1 MFPNLKSVDPMSRR
15 SLLEHAARTMLGVT
29 VLPGAMAFA
38 ADTTKDAKDAR
49 KAQAKAKKD
58 AASDGSSSA
67 GGTAKHVIFL
77 YMSGAMTH
85 LDTFDLKPGRETQ
98 GDTKGIATRVP
109 GMQFGETLPE
119 LAKLAGEM
127 AVIRSLHT
135 ETGDH
140 EGGRYLLRTSYKEIA
155 SIRHPGMGAW
165 ALKVLGRQNRTLPDN
180 ILIGGEARHPGAGFL
195 EPAFTPVPIG
205 DPNAGLQNTVTP
217 KYLTDASFEKRLEL
231 IDKFDASFRK
241 KYPQKQV
248 EAYGEFYRQA
258 NQLVHSEELKA
269 FDLNQEK
276 AEVRDKYGRDQF
288 GQGCLL
294 ARRLVE
300 HNVRFI
306 EISLGGWDMHVDIYQ
321 TDKLPKVAGT
331 LDRAASVLI
340 SDLKEKGLLKN
351 TLVVLATEFGRTPR
365 INQNGGRDHHPG
377 AFSGFMAGGG
387 IKGGRFYGAS
397 DKDGF
402 SAEEDDVTVGDFNA
416 TIGHALG
423 LPLTK
428 EFFSK
433 SGRPFKVAHDGK
445 PIMAL
450 FS

>member
-1 MFPNLKSVDPMSRR
+1 MFSQLKSLDELSRR
-15 SLLEHAARTMLGVT
+15 SLLEYAARTMLGVT
-29 VLPGAMAFA
+29 ILPGALAFA
-38 ADTTKDAKDAR
+38 QEKGGKPGP
-49 KAQAKAKKD
+49 KKD
-58 AASDGSSSA
+58 DSKKDKGGTKADPV
-67 GGTAKHVIFL
+67 GTAKHVIFL

-98 GDTKGIATRVP
+98 GSTKGISTSVA

-119 LAKLAGEM
+119 LAKLAKDL

-165 ALKVLGRQNRTLPDN
+165 AMKVLGRQNRTLPDN
-180 ILIGGEARHPGAGFL
+180 VLIGGEARHPGAGFL
-195 EPAFTPVPIG
+195 EPAYTPVPIG

-217 KYLTDASFEKRLEL
+217 KYLTDASFEKRMEL
-231 IDKFDASFRK
+231 IDKFDAGFRK

-258 NQLVHSEELKA
+258 NQLIHSDELKA
-269 FDLNQEK
+269 FDLKQEK
-276 AEVRDKYGRDQF
+276 DDVREKYGKDQF

-300 HNVRFI
+300 HNVRYI
-306 EISLGGWDMHVDIYQ
+306 EISLGGWDMHTDIYE
-321 TDKLPKVAGT
+321 KLSRVAEN

-340 SDLKEKGLLKN
+340 SDLKARGLLQK
-351 TLVVLATEFGRTPR
+351 TLVVLGTEFGRSPR
-365 INQNGGRDHHPG
+365 INQNTGRDHHPG

-387 IKGGRFYGAS
+387 IKGGRFHGTS

-402 SAEEDDVTVGDFNA
+402 SFDKDGVTISDFNA
-416 TIGHALG
+416 TIAHALG
-423 LPLTK
+423 LPISK

-445 PIMAL
+445 PILEL

>member
-1 MFPNLKSVDPMSRR
+1 MLQDLKSLDYFSRR
-15 SLLEHAARTMLGVT
+15 SMLEYAAKAMLGVT

-38 ADTTKDAKDAR
+38 ADEKANKGDR
-49 KAQAKAKKD
+49 K
-58 AASDGSSSA
+58 SDSKS

-77 YMSGAMTH
+77 YMNGAMTH

-98 GDTKGIATRVP
+98 GDTKGISTNVS
-109 GMQFGETLPE
+109 GMQFGETLPS
-119 LAKLAGEM
+119 LAKMASEM

-165 ALKVLGRQNRTLPDN
+165 ALKILGRQNRTLPDN
-180 ILIGGEARHPGAGFL
+180 VLIGGEARHPGAGFL

-205 DPNAGLQNTVTP
+205 DPNAGLQNTKTP
-217 KYLTDASFEKRLEL
+217 KYLTEASFEKRMEL
-231 IDKFDASFRK
+231 IDKFDSSFRK

-269 FDLNQEK
+269 FDLNEEK
-276 AEVRDKYGRDQF
+276 PEVRDKYGRDQF

-306 EISLGGWDMHVDIYQ
+306 EIGLGGWDMHTDIYQ
-321 TDKLPKVAGT
+321 NDKLPRVAGT

-340 SDLKEKGLLKN
+340 SDLKDKGLLKN
-351 TLVVLATEFGRTPR
+351 TLVVLGTEFGRSPR
-365 INQNGGRDHHPG
+365 VNQNGGRDHHPG

-387 IKGGRFYGAS
+387 IKGGRFYGKS

-402 SAEEDDVTVGDFNA
+402 SAEDDDVTVGDFNA
-416 TIGHALG
+416 TIAHALG
-423 LPLTK
+423 LPLTQD
-428 EFFSK
+428 FFSK

-445 PIMAL
+445 PITAL

>member
-1 MFPNLKSVDPMSRR
+1 M
-15 SLLEHAARTMLGVT
+15 EYAAKTMLGVT
-29 VLPGAMAFA
+29 VLPGALALG
-38 ADTTKDAKDAR
+38 ADNTAVQKKET
-49 KAQAKAKKD
+49 AKKPQGTGKP
-58 AASDGSSSA
+58 GSP
-67 GGTAKHVIFL
+67 GGTARHVIFL
-77 YMSGAMTH
+77 YMNGAMTH

-98 GDTKGIATRVP
+98 GETKGISTSVS

-119 LAKLAGEM
+119 LAKQAREL

-165 ALKVLGRQNRTLPDN
+165 ALKILGRQNRTLPDN
-180 ILIGGEARHPGAGFL
+180 VLIGGEARHPGAGFL

-217 KYLTDASFEKRLEL
+217 KYLTEASFEKRMDL
-231 IDKFDASFRK
+231 INRFDEGFRK

-248 EAYGEFYRQA
+248 EAYSEFYRQA
-258 NQLVHSEELKA
+258 NQLVHSDELKA

-276 AEVRDKYGRDQF
+276 TDVRDKYGRDQF

-300 HNVRFI
+300 HDVRFI
-306 EISLGGWDMHVDIYQ
+306 EIGLGGWDMHTDIYQ
-321 TDKLPKVAGT
+321 ADKLARVAGT

-340 SDLKEKGLLKN
+340 SDLKSKGLLDK
-351 TLVVLATEFGRTPR
+351 TLVVLGTEFGRSPR
-365 INQNGGRDHHPG
+365 INQNSGRDHHPG

-387 IKGGRFYGAS
+387 IKGGRFHGKS

-402 SAEEDDVTVGDFNA
+402 SAEEDDVTIGDFNA
-416 TIGHALG
+416 TIAHALG

-445 PIMAL
+445 PITEL

>member
-1 MFPNLKSVDPMSRR
+1 MLSQLKSIDTLSRR
-15 SLLEHAARTMLGVT
+15 SLLEYAARTMLGVT
-29 VLPGAMAFA
+29 VLPGALAFA
-38 ADTTKDAKDAR
+38 DDKDAGKGGKKGD
-49 KAQAKAKKD
+49 AKKEKAD
-58 AASDGSSSA
+58 SGKGSPA

-98 GDTKGIATRVP
+98 GDTKGISTSVA
-109 GMQFGETLPE
+109 GMQFGETLPQ
-119 LAKLAGEM
+119 LAKLANEM

-217 KYLTDASFEKRLEL
+217 KYLTEASFDKRMEL
-231 IDKFDASFRK
+231 IDKFDAGFRK

-258 NQLVHSEELKA
+258 NQLIHSEELKA

-321 TDKLPKVAGT
+321 NDKLPRVAGT

-351 TLVVLATEFGRTPR
+351 TLVVLGTEFGRTPR
-365 INQNGGRDHHPG
+365 INQNSGRDHHPG

-387 IKGGRFYGAS
+387 IKGGRFYGKS

-402 SAEEDDVTVGDFNA
+402 SAEDDDVTVGDFNA
-416 TIGHALG
+416 TIAHALG
-423 LPLTK
+423 LPLSQ

-445 PIMAL
+445 PITAL

>member
-38 ADTTKDAKDAR
+38 ADTAKDAKDAR

-98 GDTKGIATRVP
+98 GDTKGISTKVA

-231 IDKFDASFRK
+231 IDKFDAGFRK

-248 EAYGEFYRQA
+248 EAYSEFYRQA

-402 SAEEDDVTVGDFNA
+402 SAEEDDVTIGDFNA